1 MSATT
6 VELKDA
12 RILVSFWSA
21 SSYNS
26 PMKPL
31 LQAPKDNISNQSQ
44 ALIAELEAR
53 LDQLAGQ
60 LLAANAGLEREI
72 EDRRYAEDEFRR
84 STEQLRELSAR
95 LQSVREEERTH
106 LARAIHDELGQA
118 LTGLKMDVAWLQKHL
133 DEPQPALLEKTQAM
147 SDLTDTIVQAVRRI
161 ATELRPG
168 ILDLSLVATIEW
180 QLQEFQ
186 TRSGIKG
193 KLINAPEE
201 TTLDSDGATTVFRI
215 FQEIL
220 INVARHAQATQI
232 EVNVEENDS
241 FLTLQVQDNG
251 RGITESEIHSPKSIG
266 LLGMRER
273 ARLLAG
279 EVQFQG
285 TPDKGTTVTIRL
297 PLSTSK

>member
-1 MSATT
+1 
-6 VELKDA
+6 
-12 RILVSFWSA
+12 
-21 SSYNS
+21 
-26 PMKPL
+26 MKPL
-31 LQAPKDNISNQSQ
+31 PQAPKNNLTDQYQ
-44 ALIAELEAR
+44 ASEELIAELEAR
-53 LDQLAGQ
+53 LVQLTSQ
-60 LLAANAGLEREI
+60 LLAANASLEREI
-72 EDRRYAEDEFRR
+72 TDRLSKEDEFHR

-133 DEPQPALLEKTQAM
+133 DQQQPALLEKTQAM
-147 SDLTDTIVQAVRRI
+147 SDLIDIIVQTVRRI
-161 ATELRPG
+161 STELRPG

-186 TRSGIKG
+186 NRSGIQG
-193 KLINAPEE
+193 KLISAPEE
-201 TTLDSDGATTVFRI
+201 TTLDADGATTVFRI

-220 INVARHAQATQI
+220 TNVTRHAQATQI
-232 EVNVEENDS
+232 EVSVEENAT

-266 LLGMRER
+266 LLGMQER
-273 ARLLAG
+273 ARLRSG

-285 TPDKGTTVTIRL
+285 RPGKGTTVTVRL
-297 PLSTSK
+297 PLSTNE

>member
-1 MSATT
+1 
-6 VELKDA
+6 
-12 RILVSFWSA
+12 
-21 SSYNS
+21 
-26 PMKPL
+26 MKPL
-31 LQAPKDNISNQSQ
+31 PQAPKNNLTDQYQASQ
-44 ALIAELEAR
+44 ELTAELEAR
-53 LDQLAGQ
+53 LAQLTSQ
-60 LLAANAGLEREI
+60 LLAANASLEREI
-72 EDRRYAEDEFRR
+72 TDRLTKEDEFHR

-133 DEPQPALLEKTQAM
+133 DQQQPALLEKTQAM
-147 SDLTDTIVQAVRRI
+147 SDLIDIIVQTVRRI
-161 ATELRPG
+161 STELRPG

-186 TRSGIKG
+186 NRSGIQG
-193 KLINAPEE
+193 KLISAPEE
-201 TTLDSDGATTVFRI
+201 TTLDADGATTVFRI

-220 INVARHAQATQI
+220 TNVTRHAQATQI
-232 EVNVEENDS
+232 EVSVEENAT

-266 LLGMRER
+266 LLGMQER
-273 ARLLAG
+273 ARLRSG

-285 TPDKGTTVTIRL
+285 RPGQGTTVTVRL
-297 PLSTSK
+297 PLSTNE